1 MRISIIVF
9 SPSGNTLSIAESIH
23 RKFENVG
30 DKVQLLNISGEEIIF
45 RQGGIRQYLDDN
57 IESHD
62 LLLIGSPVY
71 AHHLQYHVI
80 NLIKNLP
87 LPNSIWSK
95 DVIPFISYG
104 GISSGLA
111 LAEATKL
118 LEKKD
123 RIVIGKLKI
132 VASHRMTKAFMDNEF
147 NSDKNEFEN
156 CSTISNMLTAIKTG
170 KSIKNN
176 ASQSTNIM
184 SLGDRIKA
192 MILKEKFWQK
202 KIYPNIIIDIYKCTN
217 CRNCVNT
224 CPVNH
229 LIFDGCNIKQSKISD
244 CIHCLNCVSNC
255 SKNAISLIGDLEKGK
270 AFMEKKIK
278 IYGNKELPE
287 SEFYYYK

>member
-9 SPSGNTLSIAESIH
+9 SPSGNTLSIAESI
-23 RKFENVG
+23 RQKFKNVG

-45 RQGGIRQYLDDN
+45 RQGGIRQYLDEK
-57 IESHD
+57 IEPHD
-62 LLLIGSPVY
+62 LLLMGSPVY

-95 DVIPFISYG
+95 EVIPFISYG

-118 LEKKD
+118 LEKTD

-132 VASHRMTKAFMDNEF
+132 VASHRMTRAFMDKEY
-147 NSDKNEFEN
+147 NSDKIDFEN
-156 CSTISNMLTAIKTG
+156 CSTIDNMVTAIKTG
-170 KSIKNN
+170 KYNKNN
-176 ASQSTNIM
+176 ASQSTTIM

-192 MILKEKFWQK
+192 MILKEKFWHK
-202 KIYPNIIIDIYKCTN
+202 KIYPNITIDISKCTN
-217 CRNCVNT
+217 CKKCVNT

-229 LIFDGCNIKQSKISD
+229 LLFYDNSIKQSETSA

-278 IYGNKELPE
+278 LYGNKELPE